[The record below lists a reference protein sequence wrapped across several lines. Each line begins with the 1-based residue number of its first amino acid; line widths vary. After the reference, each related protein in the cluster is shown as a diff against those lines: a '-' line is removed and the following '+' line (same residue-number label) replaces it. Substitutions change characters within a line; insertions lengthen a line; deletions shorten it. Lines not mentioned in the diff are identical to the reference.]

1 MFSINLLTLILAIV
15 GQCDA
20 KHIMTLAIK
29 TITEILRFRHALI
42 TDRPIRLAVILT
54 IMFFSIYITDI
65 IIYICTAGD
74 FKLTNIIL
82 VSIFQM
88 KS

>member
-54 IMFFSIYITDI
+54 IMFFRSILLTLLYIF
-65 IIYICTAGD
+65 A
-74 FKLTNIIL
+74 LL
-82 VSIFQM
+82 VTLS
-88 KS
+88 